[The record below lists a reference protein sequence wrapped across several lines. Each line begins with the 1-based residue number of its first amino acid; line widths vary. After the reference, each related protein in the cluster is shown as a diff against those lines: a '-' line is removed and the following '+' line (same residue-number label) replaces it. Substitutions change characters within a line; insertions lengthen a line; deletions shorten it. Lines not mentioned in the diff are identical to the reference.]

1 MAGLID
7 LNVWQIIFNI
17 TNTVILFLVLRH
29 FFFKPVKE
37 FMDNRT
43 NSIQESI
50 DAAEEKNK
58 EAEMLNAQYQE
69 KLAKAHEEAREI
81 VKISTKHAEKK
92 AEEIIIA
99 AKDDVQRLKAKA
111 HKDVEQEKANA
122 AKSIKGEVASIA
134 IIAAG
139 KIINKT
145 IDEETNKDLIDEVI
159 NEIGDE
165 RWSS

>member
-7 LNVWQIIFNI
+7 LKVWQIIFNI
-17 TNTVILFLVLRH
+17 ANTVILFLALRH
-29 FFFKPVKE
+29 FLFKPVKE

-50 DAAEEKNK
+50 DTAEEKNK
-58 EAEMLNAQYQE
+58 EAERLNVQYQE
-69 KLAKAHEEAREI
+69 KLAKAHEEGREI
-81 VKISTKHAEKK
+81 VKTSTKHAEKK

-99 AKDDVQRLKAKA
+99 AKDDVQRMKAKA
-111 HKDVEQEKANA
+111 HKDVEQEKENA

-139 KIINKT
+139 KIINRT
-145 IDEETNKDLIDEVI
+145 LDEETNKNLIDEVI

>member
-7 LNVWQIIFNI
+7 LKAWQIIFNI
-17 TNTVILFLVLRH
+17 ANTVILFLALRH
-29 FFFKPVKE
+29 FLFKPVKE

-43 NSIQESI
+43 NDIQETI
-50 DAAEEKNK
+50 DIAEEKNR
-58 EAEMLNAQYQE
+58 EAEKLNAQYQE
-69 KLAKAHEEAREI
+69 KLAKAHDEGREI
-81 VKISTKHAEKK
+81 VKTSTKHAEKK
-92 AEEIIIA
+92 AEEIITA
-99 AKDDVQRLKAKA
+99 AKEDVQRIKAKA
-111 HKDVEQEKANA
+111 HKDVEQEKENA
-122 AKSIKGEVASIA
+122 TKSIKGEVASIA

-139 KIINKT
+139 KIINRT